1 MYVDRFPLPLGLR
14 HPVLCNLS
22 GIYFRPTF
30 YYQTFLGYNAPKTS
44 WYLNRIGRTPF
55 GDAFLTLL
63 MTKFRLKLEPNW
75 FRLEED
81 ENLLNSLQATRK
93 HTSPNRKR
101 GLEGIRESGIGNR
114 ESGTGNS
121 RFNIFYNNI
130 KNIKVKVV

>member
-44 WYLNRIGRTPF
+44 WYLNRIERPPF

-63 MTKFRLKLEPNW
+63 MTKFRLKLEHNW

-81 ENLLNSLQATRK
+81 ENLLNSLLSRMMMLFTQRRREAKTQRSQIFIQPEPINHEGK
-93 HTSPNRKR
+93 AASNR
-101 GLEGIRESGIGNR
+101 
-114 ESGTGNS
+114 THAA
-121 RFNIFYNNI
+121 
-130 KNIKVKVV
+130 